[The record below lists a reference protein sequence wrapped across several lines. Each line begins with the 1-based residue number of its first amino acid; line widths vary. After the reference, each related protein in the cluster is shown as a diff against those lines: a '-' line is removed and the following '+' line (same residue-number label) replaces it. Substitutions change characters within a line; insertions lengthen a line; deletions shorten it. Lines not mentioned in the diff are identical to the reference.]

1 MAKIAGDLF
10 EEPSSVG
17 ELVRDLED
25 SGYPVDFSREQV
37 IRQPDGLSAPPETP
51 LAIPRRLSSVPTKC
65 ATPRDRTS
73 SFQPVRQNPDS
84 LALTELTEELVRR
97 RAYQFYRERGCKNGH
112 DLDDWLRAE
121 DQVLGKRPGNS
132 ATAHEDTKL
141 GHHNVK

>member
-37 IRQPDGLSAPPETP
+37 IRQPDGPSVPPDTS

-73 SFQPVRQNPDS
+73 SFQSVKQNPDS

-97 RAYQFYRERGCKNGH
+97 RAYQFYRERGCQDRVTTSTTGYVQRIRYWGR
-112 DLDDWLRAE
+112 DPVI
-121 DQVLGKRPGNS
+121 QRPRMKVPNWGI
-132 ATAHEDTKL
+132 TM
-141 GHHNVK
+141 

>member
-37 IRQPDGLSAPPETP
+37 IRQPDGPSVPPDTS

-73 SFQPVRQNPDS
+73 SFQSVKQNPDS

-97 RAYQFYRERGCKNGH
+97 RAYQFIGNVAVRTVTTSTTGYVQRIRYWGR
-112 DLDDWLRAE
+112 DPVIQRLRMK
-121 DQVLGKRPGNS
+121 VPNWGI
-132 ATAHEDTKL
+132 TM
-141 GHHNVK
+141 